1 MNTTTMKISLEK
13 IQPDL
18 GSSFRILV
26 NPKLQD
32 HFYWHYHPEYEI
44 IFISGS
50 DGTRHIGEHLA
61 KYEGSDL
68 AFIGPNVPHL
78 NFDYGIRT
86 SYEKI
91 VVQMSEDFLAE
102 SLQKIPELSEIRQ
115 LFERAK
121 TVVLFRGETKRVVG
135 ERLKKL
141 IQETHFR
148 QFIDLMEIFQ
158 LLATSHE
165 YEVLGVQPVGQS
177 YNLKEQQRLRNV
189 YHFVDQHYQRPIA
202 MPEIVALSHL
212 STAAFCR
219 YFKRMTQMTFTQFL
233 NQYRI
238 NQAKKLLL
246 QDYNVTEACYGSGF
260 ENLSY
265 FNKSFKKLTNENPS
279 EFKKRHMGRAQP
291 N

>member
-1 MNTTTMKISLEK
+1 MKIALEK
-13 IQPDL
+13 IRPDL

-44 IFISGS
+44 IFITGS

-91 VVQMSEDFLAE
+91 VVQMSEDFLGE

-121 TVVLFRGETKRVVG
+121 TVVLFRGETKRLVG
-135 ERLKKL
+135 ERLKQL
-141 IQETHFR
+141 IQATHFR
-148 QFIDLMEIFQ
+148 QFIDLLEIFQ
-158 LLATSHE
+158 VLASSHE

-189 YHFVDQHYQRPIA
+189 YHFVDQHYQRRIA
-202 MPEIVALSHL
+202 MSEIVALSNL

-279 EFKKRHMGRAQP
+279 EFKKRHIGRSQP